1 MVEISKLNEKFKNDI
16 GDLLSSKELTKRVLT
31 ISYPK
36 AYQQMMGELEYH
48 LKGDYNVF
56 DIKSITSAGDIPIKE
71 KITRKALNVALSVIA
86 FLLNF
91 FGLLGIIINGLY
103 TSVSIAKELFDLELK
118 NSDVINL
125 RRKLGLR
132 RQTRRKRKKVR
143 NIIYIDDYYG
153 ISSEDL
159 KYVEFLSY
167 LINEN
172 YIANTAL
179 IICIDEKNINPIIHS
194 FNYKMESL
202 EELVSEW
209 LPGDSSISPDQL
221 SLFGILYQR
230 VL

>member
-56 DIKSITSAGDIPIKE
+56 DIKSITSEGDIPIKE

-194 FNYKMESL
+194 FNYKMCA
-202 EELVSEW
+202 V
-209 LPGDSSISPDQL
+209 
-221 SLFGILYQR
+221 R
-230 VL
+230 